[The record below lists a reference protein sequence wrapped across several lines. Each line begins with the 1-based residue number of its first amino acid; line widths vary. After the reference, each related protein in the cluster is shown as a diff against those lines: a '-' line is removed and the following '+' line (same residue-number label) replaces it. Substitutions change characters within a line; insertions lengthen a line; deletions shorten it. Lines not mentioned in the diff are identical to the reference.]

1 MKQIFV
7 ARQAIY
13 DRDQRVFAY
22 ELLYRAGLDN
32 RAEFPDA
39 LSATTQVL
47 LNTFM
52 EIGLDNL
59 AGGSRVFVNLP
70 QGFFTDLPPIPFERD
85 RIVLELLEDLEVN
98 DALCQAVAK
107 LKAEGFTLAIDDY
120 LFESKWEPL
129 MRHVDI
135 IKVEIPGL
143 SEAQLRQ
150 RVGPLKQKGLTLLAE
165 KIETQA
171 VYDLCRELG
180 FDLFQGFFFSRPN
193 IVQGKTL
200 DDNQLVVLRLLE
212 KLNDPSSSME
222 EIDQQISQDA
232 ALSYK
237 VLRYVNSAAMGL
249 PRKVDSIRRALV
261 VMGLQKI
268 RVWASLMAMSGVKGK
283 SSEVI
288 VLALIRARM
297 CEALAREARSLGPD
311 TAFTIGLFSMLD
323 VLLDQPLE
331 DILAKL
337 PLAEEVLAA
346 LLRQQGPGGTLLRCA
361 IGHERHDWPNMSYPG
376 ITHERLQELYWG
388 VVGQVWQSGLIE
400 D

>member
-59 AGGSRVFVNLP
+59 AGRSRVFVNLP

-98 DALCQAVAK
+98 DALCRAVAK

-200 DDNQLVVLRLLE
+200 DDNQMVVLRLLE
-212 KLNDPSSSME
+212 KLNDPSASLE

-249 PRKVDSIRRALV
+249 PRKIDSIRRALV

-288 VLALIRARM
+288 ILALIRARM
-297 CEALAREARSLGPD
+297 CEALARESRSLGPD

-331 DILAKL
+331 EILAKL

-346 LLRQQGPGGTLLRCA
+346 LLQQQGPGGALLRCA
-361 IGHERHDWPNMSYPG
+361 IGHEQHDWPNMSYPG
-376 ITHERLQELYWG
+376 IAHERLQELYWE